1 MSTPRSLCPVHKR
14 TKEVT
19 ETNRQ
24 RLLPTE
30 SDLSVLYLL
39 DVLLGTTT
47 LCRWGHL
54 QITIRCPGA
63 TETQEL
69 YERFVARLHM
79 MVSVLCLTIAW
90 RSQAT
95 RLSETKETRDITFTS
110 DWLKETSV
118 IVTRANVSRMFYH

>member
-1 MSTPRSLCPVHKR
+1 M
-14 TKEVT
+14 
-19 ETNRQ
+19 
-24 RLLPTE
+24 
-30 SDLSVLYLL
+30 LYLL

-54 QITIRCPGA
+54 QITIRCPSA

-79 MVSVLCLTIAW
+79 MVSVLCLKW
-90 RSQAT
+90 RGFSQAT
-95 RLSETKETRDITFTS
+95 RLSETKETRDISLTS

-118 IVTRANVSRMFYH
+118 KVMRANVSRMFYH